1 MKTPA
6 KILVIDDVPRNV
18 KLLADLLTVIR
29 TQLKR
34 RLIDPI
40 NGMVSVL
47 GFVVLNTISR
57 VAGKEI
63 IQWRTLQEQTYT
75 RK

>member
-1 MKTPA
+1 M
-6 KILVIDDVPRNV
+6 VC
-18 KLLADLLTVIR
+18 
-29 TQLKR
+29 QLYAPQFKR

-47 GFVVLNTISR
+47 GFVVLNTTSQ

-63 IQWRTLQEQTYT
+63 IQWRIMQEQTYT

>member
-1 MKTPA
+1 MY
-6 KILVIDDVPRNV
+6 
-18 KLLADLLTVIR
+18 R
-29 TQLKR
+29 TQFNSS
-34 RLIDPI
+34 LIDPI

-47 GFVVLNTISR
+47 GFVVLNTTSQ